1 MMCCLKTTNSVLK
14 NGGFVE
20 NLLILDNGLVCA
32 HQQYEKKLSWDDG
45 LLYCSLLIIDGY
57 CDWRMPTLQELKYL
71 NHILTTECYYW
82 SFDCK
87 EDDSACVQYINQRA
101 SMRHQIYQPK
111 NNQHIIRPVRNT
123 I

>member
-1 MMCCLKTTNSVLK
+1 MENVL
-14 NGGFVE
+14 V
-20 NLLILDNGLVCA
+20 LDNGLVCA
-32 HQQYEKKLSWDDG
+32 NQRYEKILNWDDA
-45 LLYCSLLIIDGY
+45 LLYCSLLTIDDY
-57 CDWRMPTLQELKYL
+57 DDWRMPTLQELKYL

-87 EDDSACVQYINQRA
+87 EDDSVFVQYINQRA
-101 SMRHQIYQPK
+101 SMRHQIYQSK